1 MQYMGGKFN
10 QLKDIL
16 DLMQEHRSAF
26 ETVVD
31 VFGGAGTVL
40 INIPEKWRVNRV
52 YNDIDQELYTLFKV
66 LQNDEK
72 RNILIEKLKLAFPH
86 EQVFKDLKTED
97 LKIDNDEEINI
108 AFKLIY
114 IHTYSYFGGISGF
127 MRLYKYKPYQ
137 KFKIENFIY
146 VKSWV
151 VENKDF
157 RDIMRVYNKENVLFY
172 LDPPYLR
179 SGKKYNNSF
188 SLDDFKDLK
197 NILDNTKANYILN
210 LSLFDKEMVDV
221 FGKPNFIKNYQN
233 PASNTVESLD
243 DRWEM
248 GFWYKFN
255 DKKSSKIIS
264 LDNLETVKNED
275 NGGN

>member
-1 MQYMGGKFN
+1 MRYLGGKFN

-16 DLMQEHRSAF
+16 DLMREHRGVF

-40 INIPEKWRVNRV
+40 INIPENWRVNRV
-52 YNDIDQELYTLFKV
+52 YNDIDKELYTLFKV

-86 EQVFKDLKTED
+86 EQVFKDLKTEK
-97 LKIDNDEEINI
+97 LKVDNDKEINT

-114 IHTYSYFGGISGF
+114 LHTYSYFGNNQGF
-127 MRLYKYKPYQ
+127 MRHYKYSHINQP
-137 KFKIENFIY
+137 KIENFIF
-146 VKSWV
+146 VKNWTI
-151 VENKDF
+151 ENKDF
-157 RDIMRVYNKENVLFY
+157 RDIMRIYNKENVLLY

-179 SGKKYNNSF
+179 SGKKYNHSF

-210 LSLFDKEMVDV
+210 LSLFDKEMVDI
-221 FGKPNFIKNYQN
+221 FGKPNFIKNYKN
-233 PASNTVESLD
+233 PASNTVKSLD